1 MSQSDW
7 FILICGM
14 IIGYARW
21 NIIDI
26 LRTEKK
32 MKNFNPLMDN
42 LNKDLNKMKPKA
54 EDFITTAYYALTKLF
69 NFPESKAILY
79 NNNTALA
86 IAYGHSSVVIID
98 RPTASALSIC
108 IGIDKTTKQTKE
120 ERDQEFQE
128 LKQLLESCNFKE
140 KNFSEALAL
149 LVIKLSHADL
159 TKFTHIHRKISRDM
173 L

>member
-1 MSQSDW
+1 MNEVSI
-7 FILICGM
+7 FY
-14 IIGYARW
+14 IIGGFIMGYCVW
-21 NIIDI
+21 NIVHI

-98 RPTASALSIC
+98 RPTASAISIC

-128 LKQLLESCNFKE
+128 LKQLLDSCNFKE

-149 LVIKLSHADL
+149 LVTKLSHADL
-159 TKFTHIHRKISRDM
+159 TKFTHVHRQISRDM